1 MSNPRAMD
9 ASNARID
16 LDFLAYHQSLAAELN
31 AVKDRV
37 RHLIRHWPTDGSF
50 KESFLRSV
58 LRRHLPESL
67 FIGTGFIVTATDCS
81 RQIDLLIVDKEHPRL
96 FWDGD
101 LIIVTPE
108 AVKAVIEVKTGLD
121 GPSAIE
127 ETIMTLAVN
136 KKTWVKSLYGWSN
149 WMGLFV
155 FEARGDHVDAILQ
168 SVAKVSKEHDI
179 KCNCIAYGPDLVV
192 EYRLRTQEPRIQGFF
207 AREAE
212 GLGAACFI
220 TNLVSWFSRDST
232 YSNPLAWQPRLK
244 NSGPIKYLPDGGDGE
259 ILELRAPG

>member
-9 ASNARID
+9 ASNARTD

-50 KESFLRSV
+50 KESVLRSV

-81 RQIDLLIVDKEHPRL
+81 TQIDLLIVDKEHPRL

-127 ETIMTLAVN
+127 ETITALAVN
-136 KKTWVKSLYGWSN
+136 KN
-149 WMGLFV
+149 
-155 FEARGDHVDAILQ
+155 
-168 SVAKVSKEHDI
+168 
-179 KCNCIAYGPDLVV
+179 N
-192 EYRLRTQEPRIQGFF
+192 
-207 AREAE
+207 
-212 GLGAACFI
+212 LG
-220 TNLVSWFSRDST
+220 
-232 YSNPLAWQPRLK
+232 
-244 NSGPIKYLPDGGDGE
+244 
-259 ILELRAPG
+259 